1 MTLWFKGYSNLTKKI
16 DEADCDEELFGQY
29 LTINILL

>member
-1 MTLWFKGYSNLTKKI
+1 MTTWFKGYSSAKKI